1 MARKSYAIDLVNQYI
16 IDNFRP
22 FAWCHQFGTTE
33 PDQKTGIYFFHMTVV
48 ANAYDRPT
56 LPSANNLLLPEL
68 VVENNY
74 TIFIPLV
81 SGSTLTKNGKTL
93 DKDPVLKFRYCRELS
108 ENVIRAIDK
117 LDPRTTWSHID
128 SSSEVF
134 GTNKHNKSGAGGWEK
149 VMAYEAGLP
158 RKYWSFLSRKS
169 KEEYEKQII
178 DGQRLYK
185 VLVRESEKQR

>member
-1 MARKSYAIDLVNQYI
+1 MARKSWSIDLVNQYV
-16 IDNFRP
+16 IDNFKP
-22 FAWCHQFGTTE
+22 FAWCHQFGKTE

-48 ANAYDRPT
+48 ANSYDRPT

-81 SGSTLTKNGKTL
+81 SGSTLTKNGKPL
-93 DKDPVLKFRYCRELS
+93 DKDPVLKFRYFRELS
-108 ENVIRAIDK
+108 ANVIRAIDK
-117 LDPRTTWSHID
+117 LDPRTTWSHIEC
-128 SSSEVF
+128 SAEVF
-134 GTNKHNKSGAGGWEK
+134 GTNKNTKAGACGWEK

-158 RKYWSFLSRKS
+158 KKYWSFLSRKS

-178 DGQRLYK
+178 DGHCSLQGAC
-185 VLVRESEKQR
+185 S